1 MFMTPHTIDVCA
13 VLRSAV
19 DETYGNLL
27 TRDTGMAVRHQIERE
42 LAANRG
48 GGITSLDFSSIGLMD
63 YSCAD
68 EVVAKLLVL
77 LQNDD
82 LTRGGYVV
90 FRGISDDHLELVESV
105 LKHHE
110 LALVCVCEDGIP
122 HLIGRVSDAER
133 RAWDMVRTRGCTVP
147 SELADEFGF
156 GEDFVAEVLD
166 ELARRRLVRRV
177 PEGFMALAATDTVQ

>member
-1 MFMTPHTIDVCA
+1 MAPHTIDVCA

-19 DETYGNLL
+19 NQNYGNLL

-42 LAANRG
+42 LAANREG
-48 GGITSLDFSSIGLMD
+48 GTTSLDFSSIGLMD

-90 FRGISDDHLELVESV
+90 FRGIGEDHLELVESV
-105 LKHHE
+105 LTHHG
-110 LALVCVCEDGIP
+110 LALVCLCEDGNP
-122 HLIGRVSDAER
+122 RLIGRVSEAER
-133 RAWDMVRTRGCTVP
+133 RAWDMVRVRGHAAP
-147 SELADEFGF
+147 AELADEFGF
-156 GEDFVAEVLD
+156 GEDFVAGVLD
-166 ELARRRLVRRV
+166 ELSRRRLVRRGSN
-177 PEGFMALAATDTVQ
+177 GFQALDVADMVQ

>member
-1 MFMTPHTIDVCA
+1 MTPHTIDVCA

-19 DETYGNLL
+19 NQNYGNLL

-42 LAANRG
+42 LAAHRE
-48 GGITSLDFSSIGLMD
+48 GGITSLDFSSIGMMD

-82 LTRGGYVV
+82 ITRGGYLV
-90 FRGISDDHLELVESV
+90 FRGIGDEHLELVEQV

-110 LALVCVCEDGIP
+110 LALVCLCEDGVP
-122 HLIGRVSDAER
+122 RLIGKVSDAER
-133 RAWDMVRTRGCTVP
+133 RAWDMVRLRGRAVP
-147 SELADEFGF
+147 ADLADEFGF
-156 GEDFVAEVLD
+156 GEEIVARVLD
-166 ELARRRLVRRV
+166 DLSRRRLIRR
-177 PEGFMALAATDTVQ
+177 GTDAFQALDAGDLVQ

>member
-1 MFMTPHTIDVCA
+1 MTAQHTIDVCA

-19 DETYGNLL
+19 NQNYGNLV

-42 LAANRG
+42 LMAIRG
-48 GGITSLDFSSIGLMD
+48 GALTSLDFSRIGLMD

-82 LTRGGYVV
+82 IAHGGYVI
-90 FRGISDDHLELVESV
+90 FRGIGDDHLELVESV
-105 LKHHE
+105 LAHHG
-110 LALVCVCEDGIP
+110 LALVCICEDGAMR
-122 HLIGRVSDAER
+122 LVGRVSEAER
-133 RAWDMVRTRGCTVP
+133 RAWEMLGLRGQASP
-147 SELADEFGF
+147 ADLADEFGF

-166 ELARRRLVRRV
+166 ELSRRRLIRRG
-177 PEGFMALAATDTVQ
+177 EHLFAALSATGTLQ

>member
-1 MFMTPHTIDVCA
+1 MTPLTIDVCA

-19 DETYGNLL
+19 NQNYGNLL

-90 FRGISDDHLELVESV
+90 FRGIGEEHLELVESV
-105 LKHHE
+105 LKHHG
-110 LALVCVCEDGIP
+110 LALVCLCEEDQP
-122 HLIGRVSDAER
+122 HLIGRVSEAER
-133 RAWDMVRTRGCTVP
+133 RAWEMVCARGRAVP

-166 ELARRRLVRRV
+166 ELARRRLVRRG
-177 PEGFMALAATDTVQ
+177 PDGFMALSAPDTVQ

>member
-1 MFMTPHTIDVCA
+1 MAPHTIDVCA

-19 DETYGNLL
+19 NQNYGNLL

-42 LAANRG
+42 LAANRE
-48 GGITSLDFSSIGLMD
+48 GGIISLDFSSIGMMD

-82 LTRGGYVV
+82 LTRGGYVL
-90 FRGISDDHLELVESV
+90 FCGIGEEHLELVESV
-105 LKHHE
+105 LTHHG
-110 LALVCVCEDGIP
+110 LALVCLCEDGSP
-122 HLIGRVSDAER
+122 QLIGKVTEAER
-133 RAWDMVRTRGCTVP
+133 RAWDMVRIRGRAAP
-147 SELADEFGF
+147 ADLADEFGF

-166 ELARRRLVRRV
+166 ALSRRRLLRRGDGAFV
-177 PEGFMALAATDTVQ
+177 ALDASDLVQ

>member
-1 MFMTPHTIDVCA
+1 MAPQVIDVCA

-19 DETYGNLL
+19 NQNYGNLL

-42 LAANRG
+42 LAANRE
-48 GGITSLDFSSIGLMD
+48 GGITSLDFSRIGMMD

-90 FRGISDDHLELVESV
+90 FCGIGEEHLELVETV
-105 LKHHE
+105 LEHHG
-110 LALVCVCEDGIP
+110 LALVCLCEDGHP
-122 HLIGRVSDAER
+122 QLIGRVSEAER
-133 RAWDMVRTRGCTVP
+133 RAWEMVRVRGHAAP
-147 SELADEFGF
+147 AELADEFGF

-166 ELARRRLVRRV
+166 ELLRRRLVRR
-177 PEGFMALAATDTVQ
+177 GQDAFLALDVADTVQ

>member
-1 MFMTPHTIDVCA
+1 MAPHTIDVCA

-19 DETYGNLL
+19 NQNYGNLL

-42 LAANRG
+42 LMSNRE
-48 GGITSLDFSSIGLMD
+48 GGITALDFSSIGLMD

-82 LTRGGYVV
+82 IARGGYVL
-90 FRGISDDHLELVESV
+90 FRGIGEDHLELVESV
-105 LKHHE
+105 LKHHG
-110 LALVCVCEDGIP
+110 LALVCLCEDGNP
-122 HLIGRVSDAER
+122 RLIGRVSEAER
-133 RAWDMVRTRGCTVP
+133 RAWEMVRARGSAAP
-147 SELADEFGF
+147 ADLADEFGF

-166 ELARRRLVRRV
+166 GLSRRRLVRRGSG
-177 PEGFMALAATDTVQ
+177 EFFALDAADVVQ

>member
-1 MFMTPHTIDVCA
+1 MALQTIDVCA

-19 DETYGNLL
+19 NQNYGNLV

-42 LAANRG
+42 LMANREG
-48 GGITSLDFSSIGLMD
+48 GVTSLDFSSIGLMD

-82 LTRGGYVV
+82 IARGGYVV
-90 FRGISDDHLELVESV
+90 FRGIGEDHLELVESV
-105 LKHHE
+105 LKHHD
-110 LALVCVCEDGIP
+110 LALVCLCEDGIP
-122 HLIGRVSDAER
+122 RLIGRVSEAER
-133 RAWDMVRTRGCTVP
+133 RAWEMVRARGKACP
-147 SELADEFGF
+147 ADLADEFGF

-166 ELARRRLVRRV
+166 GLSRRRLVRRG
-177 PEGFMALAATDTVQ
+177 EDTFLALDPSETLQ

>member
-1 MFMTPHTIDVCA
+1 MTPLTIDVCA

-19 DETYGNLL
+19 NQNYGNLL

-42 LAANRG
+42 LAANRE

-82 LTRGGYVV
+82 HARYGYVV
-90 FRGISDDHLELVESV
+90 FRGIGEEHLELVESV
-105 LKHHE
+105 LKHHG
-110 LALVCVCEDGIP
+110 LALICLCDDGNP
-122 HLIGRVSDAER
+122 RLIGRVTEAER
-133 RAWDMVRTRGCTVP
+133 RAWEMVKLRGRALP
-147 SELADEFGF
+147 AELADEFGF
-156 GEDFVAEVLD
+156 GEDFVAEVLG
-166 ELARRRLVRRV
+166 ELSRRRLLRRASGGYV
-177 PEGFMALAATDTVQ
+177 ALTPSDTVQ

>member
-1 MFMTPHTIDVCA
+1 MTPHTIDVCA

-19 DETYGNLL
+19 NQNYGNLL

-42 LAANRG
+42 LMAHRE

-82 LTRGGYVV
+82 ITRGGYVI
-90 FRGISDDHLELVESV
+90 FRGIGEDHLELVESV
-105 LKHHE
+105 LTHHG
-110 LALVCVCEDGIP
+110 LALVCLCEDGRP
-122 HLIGRVSDAER
+122 RLIGRVSDAER
-133 RAWDMVRTRGCTVP
+133 RAWDMVRARGQAAA
-147 SELADEFGF
+147 SDLADEFGF

-166 ELARRRLVRRV
+166 ELFKRRLVRRADNA
-177 PEGFMALAATDTVQ
+177 FLALDATDMVQ

>member
-1 MFMTPHTIDVCA
+1 MTPHTIDVCA

-19 DETYGNLL
+19 NQNYGNLL

-42 LAANRG
+42 LMANRE
-48 GGITSLDFSSIGLMD
+48 GGITSLDFSSIGMMD

-90 FRGISDDHLELVESV
+90 FRGIGEEHLELVETV
-105 LKHHE
+105 LKHHG
-110 LALVCVCEDGIP
+110 LALVCLCDDGNP
-122 HLIGRVSDAER
+122 RLIGLVSEAER
-133 RAWDMVRTRGCTVP
+133 RAWEMVRVRGHAAP
-147 SELADEFGF
+147 SDLADEFGF
-156 GEDFVAEVLD
+156 GEDFVAGVLD
-166 ELARRRLVRRV
+166 ELSRRRLVRRATG
-177 PEGFMALAATDTVQ
+177 GFRALDAADTVQ

>member
-1 MFMTPHTIDVCA
+1 MALQTIDVCA

-19 DETYGNLL
+19 NQNYGNLV

-42 LAANRG
+42 LMANREG
-48 GGITSLDFSSIGLMD
+48 GVTSLDFSSIGLMD

-82 LTRGGYVV
+82 IARGGYVV
-90 FRGISDDHLELVESV
+90 FRGIGEDHLELVESV
-105 LKHHE
+105 LKHHD
-110 LALVCVCEDGIP
+110 LALVCLCEDGIP
-122 HLIGRVSDAER
+122 RLIGRVSEAER
-133 RAWDMVRTRGCTVP
+133 RAWEMVRARGQACP
-147 SELADEFGF
+147 ADLADEFGF

-166 ELARRRLVRRV
+166 GLSRRRLVRRG
-177 PEGFMALAATDTVQ
+177 EDTFLALDPSETLQ

>member
-1 MFMTPHTIDVCA
+1 MPMTPHTIDVRA
-13 VLRSAV
+13 VLRAAV

-42 LAANRG
+42 LAARSD
-48 GGITSLDFSSIGLMD
+48 GGITSLDFSSIELMD

-77 LQNDD
+77 LQEDD

-90 FRGISDDHLELVESV
+90 FRGISEEHLELVESV
-105 LKHHE
+105 LTHHG
-110 LALVCVCEDGIP
+110 LALVCITNGGTL

-133 RAWDMVRTRGCTVP
+133 RAWEMVRARGCTLP

-156 GEDFVAEVLD
+156 GEDFVSEVLD
-166 ELARRRLVRRV
+166 ELARRRLVRRGAG
-177 PEGFMALAATDTVQ
+177 GFMTLSSSETVQ

>member
-1 MFMTPHTIDVCA
+1 MAPHTIDVCA

-19 DETYGNLL
+19 NQNYGNLL

-42 LAANRG
+42 LAANRE
-48 GGITSLDFSSIGLMD
+48 GGITSLDFSSIGMMD

-90 FRGISDDHLELVESV
+90 FRGIGEEHLELVESV
-105 LKHHE
+105 LKHHG
-110 LALVCVCEDGIP
+110 LALVCLCDDGNP
-122 HLIGRVSDAER
+122 RLIGRVSDAER
-133 RAWDMVRTRGCTVP
+133 RAWDMVGLRGHAAA

-156 GEDFVAEVLD
+156 GEEIVARVLD
-166 ELARRRLVRRV
+166 DLSRRRLIRRNS
-177 PEGFMALAATDTVQ
+177 GSFQALHVADAVQ

>member
-1 MFMTPHTIDVCA
+1 MAPHTIDVCA

-19 DETYGNLL
+19 NQNYGNLL

-42 LAANRG
+42 LASNGG
-48 GGITSLDFSSIGLMD
+48 GGITSLDFSSIGMMD

-90 FRGISDDHLELVESV
+90 FRGIGEEHLELVESV
-105 LKHHE
+105 LKHHD
-110 LALVCVCEDGIP
+110 LALVCLCDDGNP
-122 HLIGRVSDAER
+122 RLIGRVTEAEQ
-133 RAWDMVRTRGCTVP
+133 RAWDMVRVRGQAVP

-156 GEDFVAEVLD
+156 GEDFVAGVLD
-166 ELARRRLVRRV
+166 ELSRRRLVRRFNGRF
-177 PEGFMALAATDTVQ
+177 EALDASHAVQ

>member
-1 MFMTPHTIDVCA
+1 MIMTPHTIDVCA
-13 VLRSAV
+13 VLRAAV

-27 TRDTGMAVRHQIERE
+27 TRDTGMVVRHQIERE
-42 LAANRG
+42 LAAKSG

-90 FRGISDDHLELVESV
+90 FRGIGEEHLELVESV
-105 LKHHE
+105 LTHHG
-110 LALVCVCEDGIP
+110 LALVCLCDGDVP
-122 HLIGRVSDAER
+122 HLIGRVTEAER
-133 RAWDMVRTRGCTVP
+133 RAWEMLRARGCAEP

-166 ELARRRLVRRV
+166 ELARRRLVRRG
-177 PEGFMALAATDTVQ
+177 PSGFMALRAPDTVQ